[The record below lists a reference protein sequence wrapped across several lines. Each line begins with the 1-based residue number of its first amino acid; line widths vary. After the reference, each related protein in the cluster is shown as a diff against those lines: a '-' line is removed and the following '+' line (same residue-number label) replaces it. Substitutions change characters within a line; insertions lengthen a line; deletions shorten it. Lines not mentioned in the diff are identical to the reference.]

1 MVAVSLG
8 LFAALA
14 AAETGGV
21 MEGAKELPLVGDV
34 DVLVVGGTAPG
45 VSIAARAQELGLKSL
60 VVTARPYLG
69 EDIAGTLRL
78 DVGPLDYK
86 GNIGMILHYLTRGA
100 GNPAILFGDISP
112 FIAKTAFDRFMLD
125 RNIPFLTWTYACDVL
140 RDVDGNAAGVVVANR
155 NGRQAIRAKTIVD
168 ATDRRHIARLA
179 GTKFSPFKAGKHAFE
194 RTVIAGEPPSGEGV
208 EVLSASEPKTV
219 RTNIRGPQPEGL
231 PTTVT
236 GRLYR
241 CRMELDMKDPSPRS
255 FAAAEQKARDLTFV
269 PTILD
274 SSDVLFDCEREKM
287 TASAPYVF
295 IPPESPSFR
304 QSITNAILFAERVV
318 AAAKGRTAVVLC
330 DAATVGTE
338 AGHNSCE
345 IVREAEKAFDGPM
358 RRASGKVTVPAAEL
372 PVLAECD
379 VFVAGAG
386 TGGAPAAIAAAR
398 SGVRTIVA
406 EYQNIMGGV
415 MTEGLIG
422 VYCYGCRVGF
432 TKEIDENVKKV
443 ASVYGQATGEWF
455 RREARKVGAEIWYG
469 AFAQGVVMKGDA
481 VTGVVVVMP
490 DGTRGVVRCKV
501 AIDATGNAD
510 LAAIAGERT
519 EFINADELSLQGAG
533 STPKILG
540 ASYQNT
546 DSGFVDDTD
555 AADLIF
561 FMLRARL
568 SMGDYAWDQSK
579 IVTSRE
585 RRRMHG
591 AHYVT
596 SQDVM
601 AGRTYPDVIAVT
613 YSSFDTHGQTVD
625 DEFFVENTHRLFY
638 SSYLPYRAIL
648 PAKTENLLVVGL
660 GMSAAR
666 DAMPVL
672 RMQPDVQNQGY
683 AAGLAA
689 AQAVAGNSTPRA
701 IDVKALQR
709 RLLEKGIVPEEVL
722 AMESN
727 YPQPEAEIARHV
739 EGLANS
745 YTNLAKVLWE
755 PMRSLPY
762 LRRAHG
768 AAKAGSAER
777 LIYAH
782 VLGILRS
789 PEGAPDLV
797 AALASASGWDE
808 GWNYKGMDQFGRSV
822 SWLDSYMIALGR
834 THAKDAWTAVEP
846 LAGKLTPSDAYSHF
860 RSVALAAE
868 SIGDRRAVPVLARLL
883 ALPGVSGHAMNY
895 EPAAIPL
902 IDDYKRFTQRNLGV
916 ADKERGDCLRELC
929 LARALYRLGDTAD
942 GLGRRTLEAY
952 LSDPRRAYAN
962 HVRLVLSGDG
972 GVKP

>member
-1 MVAVSLG
+1 MGMKKMFVVWLG
-8 LFAALA
+8 LCMGASA
-14 AAETGGV
+14 GV
-21 MEGAKELPLVGDV
+21 MEAAKELQLVGDV

-60 VVTARPYLG
+60 VVTSRPYLG
-69 EDIAGTLRL
+69 EDVAETLRL
-78 DVGPLDYK
+78 DVGPLDYR
-86 GNIGMILHYLTRGA
+86 GSIGKILLYLTRGA

-112 FIAKTAFDRFMLD
+112 FAAKTAFDRFMLD

-140 RDVDGNAAGVVVANR
+140 RDEDGNVAGVVVANR

-168 ATDRRHIARLA
+168 ATSRRHVARLA
-179 GTKFSPFKAGKHAFE
+179 GTGFTAFKAGKHVFE
-194 RTVIAGEPPSGEGV
+194 RTVIAGEAPRGVGV
-208 EVLSASEPKTV
+208 EVLSASEPRTV
-219 RTNIRGPQPEGL
+219 RANIRGPQPQNL

-241 CRMELDMKDPSPRS
+241 CRIELPMEDSSPRS

-269 PTILD
+269 PTVLD
-274 SSDVLFDCEREKM
+274 SSDVLFDCERERV
-287 TASAPYVF
+287 AAEAPYVF
-295 IPPESPSFR
+295 VPPDTPSFR
-304 QSITNAILFAERVV
+304 LSITNAILFTERV
-318 AAAKGRTAVVLC
+318 AAVAKGRKPIRMAPVAKGACCGGET
-330 DAATVGTE
+330 
-338 AGHNSCE
+338 
-345 IVREAEKAFDGPM
+345 VREAEKGFDGPM
-358 RRASGKVTVPAAEL
+358 RQASGTVAVPAAEL

-398 SGVRTIVA
+398 SGARTIVA
-406 EYQNIMGGV
+406 EYQHAMGGV

-422 VYCYGCRVGF
+422 VYCFGCRIGF
-432 TKEIDENVKKV
+432 TAEIDGNVKKV
-443 ASVYGQATGEWF
+443 ASVYGQAKGEWF
-455 RREARKVGAEIWYG
+455 RREARKAGAEIWFG
-469 AFAQGVVMKGDA
+469 AFVQGVVMKGDA
-481 VTGVVVVMP
+481 VTGVVVVMQ

-501 AIDATGNAD
+501 AVDATGNAD

-533 STPKILG
+533 SSPKILG

-561 FMLRARL
+561 FTLRARL

-601 AGRTYPDVIAVT
+601 AGRTYPDVVAVT

-625 DEFFVENTHRLFY
+625 DEFFVENTHRLLY
-638 SSYLPYRAIL
+638 SSYLPYRAML
-648 PAKTENLLVVGL
+648 PAKAENLLVVGL

-683 AAGLAA
+683 VAGLAA

-701 IDVKALQR
+701 IDVKTLQR
-709 RLLEKGIVPEEVL
+709 KLVKKGIVPEEVL
-722 AMESN
+722 EMESN
-727 YPQPEAEIARHV
+727 FPQAEDEIAFHV
-739 EGLANS
+739 NGLANA

-755 PMRSLPY
+755 PARSLPH
-762 LRRAHG
+762 LRRAH
-768 AAKAGSAER
+768 ASAKEGSDAR

-797 AALASASGWDE
+797 AALKAADRWDE

-834 THAKDAWTAVEP
+834 TRAKDAWDAIAP
-846 LAGKLTPSDAYSHF
+846 LAGKLSPSDAYSHF
-860 RSVALAAE
+860 RAVSLAAE
-868 SIGDRRAVPVLARLL
+868 SLGDRRAAPVLARLL
-883 ALPGVSGHAMNY
+883 ELPGVPGHAMRY
-895 EPAAIPL
+895 EPDSIPL
-902 IDDYKRFTQRNLGV
+902 IRDYKYFSQKNLGV
-916 ADKERGDCLRELC
+916 ADKERGECLRELC
-929 LARALYRLGDTAD
+929 LARALYRLGDTVD

-952 LSDPRRAYAN
+952 VSDPRRAYAN
-962 HVRLVLSGDG
+962 HARLVLSGQG
-972 GVKP
+972 GGRQ